1 MCKMS
6 DVKLENR
13 VVIVTGGA
21 SGIGRVFARRLLDE
35 GARVLIA
42 DIVDPGDTVGALKAH
57 GDVRGITMDVAS
69 AASAQAM
76 AEAAL
81 QAFGRIDVLVN
92 NAAVFAALK
101 PQAFD
106 AISEPEWDRVM
117 AVNVKGVWNCVK
129 AVVPAM
135 KAQGGGRIVNVASA
149 IAPKGSPYLLHYV
162 VSKGAVITMTRA
174 LARELGEFGIAMNAL
189 APGLTLSDGV
199 LKNPDIAAF
208 QAAPVMQ
215 SRSFKREETPEDLEG
230 ALVFLASA
238 ESAFMTGQTVVVD
251 GGSIFL

>member
-1 MCKMS
+1 
-6 DVKLENR
+6 VKLENR

-21 SGIGRVFARRLLDE
+21 AGIGRVYARRLLAE

-76 AEAAL
+76 AEAAVR
-81 QAFGRIDVLVN
+81 AFGRIDVLVN

-106 AISEPEWDRVM
+106 AIAEPEWDRVM

-129 AVVPAM
+129 AVVPTM

-174 LARELGEFGIAMNAL
+174 LARELGEFGIAVNAL